1 LNPRLP
7 GYEPW
12 AKERAEACPLR
23 TDQLRSSEFGSER
36 LSKGPKRDTNVE
48 AVRARTATSR

>member
-1 LNPRLP
+1 MNPRLP